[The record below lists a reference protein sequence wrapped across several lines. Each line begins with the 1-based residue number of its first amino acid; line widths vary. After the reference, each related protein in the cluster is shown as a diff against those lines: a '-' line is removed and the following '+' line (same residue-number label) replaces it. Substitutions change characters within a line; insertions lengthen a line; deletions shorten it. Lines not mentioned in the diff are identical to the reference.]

1 MEPRQSRCVGS
12 VNRES
17 AVSYVAASRCYS
29 FSSKVKRQKER
40 AGERLCFAHSLI
52 RRSRCTIFAV
62 RLLAV
67 LLFFPANTADRIC
80 SASCGESVSAAFIT
94 SPGTH
99 LGKGIRRDTCAPVFV
114 CSSQTF
120 ASRSFPKRG
129 ASFTRT
135 GQTRRRTYVTL
146 PLMNLQT
153 KTSGLSQP
161 ARPARK
167 ISRLL
172 A

>member
-52 RRSRCTIFAV
+52 RRSRCTIFAE

-67 LLFFPANTADRIC
+67 LLFFAVNTADSIC
-80 SASCGESVSAAFIT
+80 AASCGQSVSAAFIT
-94 SPGTH
+94 SPGAD
-99 LGKGIRRDTCAPVFV
+99 LGHGVR
-114 CSSQTF
+114 
-120 ASRSFPKRG
+120 
-129 ASFTRT
+129 
-135 GQTRRRTYVTL
+135 
-146 PLMNLQT
+146 
-153 KTSGLSQP
+153 
-161 ARPARK
+161 
-167 ISRLL
+167 
-172 A
+172 

>member
-17 AVSYVAASRCYS
+17 AGSYFAASRCYP

-52 RRSRCTIFAV
+52 RRSRC
-62 RLLAV
+62 LLAV
-67 LLFFPANTADRIC
+67 LLFFLANTADRIR
-80 SASCGESVSAAFIT
+80 SASCVESASAAFIT

-129 ASFTRT
+129 TSFTRA